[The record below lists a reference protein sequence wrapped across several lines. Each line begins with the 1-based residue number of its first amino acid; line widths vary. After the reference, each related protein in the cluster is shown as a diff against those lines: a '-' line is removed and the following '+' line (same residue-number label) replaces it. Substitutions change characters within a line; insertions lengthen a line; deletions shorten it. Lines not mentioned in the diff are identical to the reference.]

1 MRTNWSK
8 NDENIVKECIVN
20 NPHNI
25 KHSLIEASKKIG
37 RSFQATHFRYY
48 SKIRYEKELFDL
60 VSSETHGRINTKNIP
75 VKSSYLKGV
84 YIVELNKVFTLKDNT
99 IDSLPKECQQYS
111 FKIVDIK

>member
-1 MRTNWSK
+1 MKAWTNQ
-8 NDENIVKECIVN
+8 EEQIVVDCVKN

-25 KHSLIEASKKIG
+25 KQSFKDATKKID
-37 RSFQATHFRYY
+37 RSSDAISFRYY
-48 SKIRYEKELFDL
+48 SILRQKKDIFDL
-60 VSSETHGRINTKNIP
+60 VSSKSKGRRNTKNIP

-84 YIVELNKVFTLKDNT
+84 YIQDLNKVFTLKDNT